1 MVINDPLG
9 STCAREGAGI
19 KSPAYIRSKP
29 NPNTMA
35 DMNTNPGAPA
45 PRPTLLT
52 VICII
57 SFIMGAW
64 GIISGLMNMTKD
76 QTAVVA
82 EAQAKMEEA
91 KAQLGDQASGVA
103 GQMMDS
109 GLELTN
115 RAAEHAVPIGVAGI
129 ILSLLSLFGVWRMWN
144 LQKSGFWLYLLASV
158 IGLVVPLYFLGTSL
172 LAIASIG
179 FVGFFSLVFIIL
191 YAVNL
196 KYMH

>member
-1 MVINDPLG
+1 
-9 STCAREGAGI
+9 
-19 KSPAYIRSKP
+19 
-29 NPNTMA
+29 MA
-35 DMNTNPGAPA
+35 DMNANPAAPA
-45 PRPTLLT
+45 ARPTLLT

-64 GIISGLMNMTKD
+64 GVVSGLMNMTKD

-82 EAQAKMEEA
+82 EAQQKLEEA

-109 GLELTN
+109 GLEITK
-115 RAAEHAVPIGVAGI
+115 RAAENAVPIGVAGI

-144 LQKSGFWLYLLASV
+144 LQKSGFWLYLLAT
-158 IGLVVPLYFLGTSL
+158 ILGLAVPLYFLGGSMM
-172 LAIASIG
+172 AILSVG
-179 FVGFFSLVFIIL
+179 VVGFFSLVFIIL

>member
-1 MVINDPLG
+1 LG
-9 STCAREGAGI
+9 SISALWRADDAL
-19 KSPAYIRSKP
+19 PAYFRFKP
-29 NPNTMA
+29 NLNPMA
-35 DMNTNPGAPA
+35 NMNTNPAAPVA
-45 PRPTLLT
+45 RPTLLT

-64 GIISGLMNMTKD
+64 GIVSSLMNMTKD

-103 GQMMDS
+103 GRMMDS
-109 GLELTN
+109 GLELTQ

-129 ILSLLSLFGVWRMWN
+129 ILSMLSLFGVWRMWN
-144 LQKSGFWLYLLASV
+144 LQKSGFWMYVLAS
-158 IGLVVPLYFLGTSL
+158 ILGLVVPLYFLGTSL

-179 FVGFFSLVFIIL
+179 FIGFFTLIFIIL